1 MRTLKQPRAEA
12 TRERIVAA
20 AAELFAFKGY
30 HDTKLEEVHA
40 QAGVT
45 TGAFFHHFRSKED
58 LGFAAIDRHM
68 EKRRARL
75 DDIMSRVPKKPDD
88 NDPFEWIVQ
97 RLDAIQEM
105 IRQRGPRKG
114 GCIIGNLS
122 TSLADTHEPFRKR
135 LAKCFEEMAVEFRP
149 YLDAAMPKRTPRPVK
164 EPLDTADLARYI
176 VTVIEGAIML
186 SRTRHDRRLVA
197 QHFDHLKRYLRQVLS
212 A

>member
-20 AAELFAFKGY
+20 AA
-30 HDTKLEEVHA
+30 
-40 QAGVT
+40 
-45 TGAFFHHFRSKED
+45 
-58 LGFAAIDRHM
+58 
-68 EKRRARL
+68 
-75 DDIMSRVPKKPDD
+75 
-88 NDPFEWIVQ
+88 DPFEWIVQ

-105 IRQRGPRKG
+105 IRQRGPCKG

-122 TSLADTHEPFRKR
+122 TALADTHEPFRKR
-135 LAKCFEEMAVEFRP
+135 LAKCFEEMAAEFRP
-149 YLDAAMPKRTPRPVK
+149 CLDAAMARQTARLPEEPVDTP
-164 EPLDTADLARYI
+164 DLARYI

-197 QHFDHLKRYLRQVLS
+197 QHFDHLKRYLSQVLS